1 MKPGAPADRRAP
13 RYRHAWPGFLL
24 LAALVILLASL
35 LTWGDHFL
43 TPGPAGGMR
52 RLLQIPIDGAPI
64 LESAAPIAP
73 ERAARASESDRVA
86 SPASDAPE
94 GFAGPMPADVP
105 PRGATLAASPRARFA
120 LDLGT
125 FALEEEA
132 ERTEAQ
138 LNQAGFSTVRFRQ
151 QAPARLYT
159 VMVRRGAGGE
169 PGGEPGPWVK
179 VAQALPL
186 RSAVELA
193 DRLRGSG
200 FEARIAAE
208 AAVRGQ
214 LTLRHGAFASWTEAQ
229 AASQKILALGVPNE
243 VVRIEVR

>member
-1 MKPGAPADRRAP
+1 MKAGAPADRRAK
-13 RYRHAWPGFLL
+13 RHRHAWPGALL
-24 LAALVILLASL
+24 LAALVFLLAGL

-52 RLLQIPIDGAPI
+52 RLLQISSDGAPT
-64 LESAAPIAP
+64 LESAAPVSP
-73 ERAARASESDRVA
+73 ERGARPAESDRVG

-105 PRGATLAASPRARFA
+105 ARGATFTASPRARYA

-159 VMVRRGAGGE
+159 VTVRRAAGGE
-169 PGGEPGPWVK
+169 QGPEPGTWVR

-186 RSAVELA
+186 RSAVVLA
-193 DRLRGSG
+193 DRLRTSG
-200 FEARIAAE
+200 FEAKIEAE

-214 LTLRHGAFASWTEAQ
+214 LTLRHGAFASWAEAQ
-229 AASQKILALGVPNE
+229 AASRMILALGVPNE